1 MFGSL
6 LLAAAATLPLGAW
19 PEASGPF
26 AALVED
32 VEFYLVEPEDD
43 FHVLAVQPLQ
53 PPIAAK
59 DMQAVTRLA
68 RLAVRL
74 GADAV
79 VLLGEM
85 PEASIPDDVE
95 TPLPTTGRYSVAVFV
110 VFDDSGDSS
119 GERPVPT
126 VSGRSA
132 PGRAPA
138 ALVAPASEPAV
149 ARRWRAAALSD
160 LTRPA
165 NGEPRA
171 ENVSWLSAAS
181 D

>member
-1 MFGSL
+1 MV
-6 LLAAAATLPLGAW
+6 T
-19 PEASGPF
+19 SGPF
-26 AALVED
+26 TALDED

-43 FHVLAVQPLQ
+43 FHVLAAQPLQ
-53 PPIAAK
+53 PSIAAK

-85 PEASIPDDVE
+85 PEASIPEDVE
-95 TPLPTTGRYSVAVFV
+95 APLPTTGRYSVAVFI
-110 VFDDSGDSS
+110 VFEDAGDGS

-126 VSGRSA
+126 VSGRAA

-138 ALVAPASEPAV
+138 VLVAPASQTAV
-149 ARRWRAAALSD
+149 ARR
-160 LTRPA
+160 
-165 NGEPRA
+165 
-171 ENVSWLSAAS
+171 
-181 D
+181 